1 MKVFITRD
9 INGYINSYHTSSIY
23 TAFEEA
29 EQENPTVDISKL
41 QGYKIE
47 DDKLVFDEALYSQY
61 IAEKEKEESI
71 QNGNEMIDQL
81 SKQNVLLNATDSDA
95 YAMRYLYPEWDYNS
109 VKYYKEKWPNRVM
122 RNGKFY
128 KVESD
133 HTSQESWK
141 PEDSPSLF
149 TEISDPN
156 EEWPEF
162 KQPTHAENAYNTG
175 DKCTYNGKHYIS
187 KMDNNVWSPDDYPD
201 AWELAE

>member
-1 MKVFITRD
+1 
-9 INGYINSYHTSSIY
+9 
-23 TAFEEA
+23 
-29 EQENPTVDISKL
+29 
-41 QGYKIE
+41 
-47 DDKLVFDEALYSQY
+47 
-61 IAEKEKEESI
+61 
-71 QNGNEMIDQL
+71 MIDQL
-81 SKQNVLLNATDSDA
+81 SKQNVLLNATDSNA
-95 YAMRYLYPEWDYNS
+95 YAMRYLYPEWDSNS
-109 VKYYKEKWPNRVM
+109 VKYYKEKWPNRIM

-162 KQPTHAENAYNTG
+162 KQPTHAENAYSTG
-175 DKCTYNGKHYIS
+175 DKCIYNVFHYIS